1 MKDIIALLVDHPF
14 LLTTMSVIATVVLVI
29 WMEYRLTQRRIQQEE
44 RINNLGACYDCGRV
58 GYFRRKMITCV
69 SRQDIP
75 APGVLRICDYCGS
88 ENTNPVR
95 TVVEEYIRGHHREV
109 Q

>member
-1 MKDIIALLVDHPF
+1 MTDTVALLVDHPF
-14 LLTTMSVIATVVLVI
+14 LLTTLAIIAAIAFVFWL
-29 WMEYRLTQRRIQQEE
+29 EYQLAKRRIQQEE

-58 GYFRRKMITCV
+58 GHFKRKMITCV
-69 SRQDIP
+69 SLRNIP

-95 TVVEEYIRGHHREV
+95 TVVEDYVRGHHREI